1 MARDEHTE
9 VANTA
14 MEKVKSHPSKGAKSS
29 NVSSQKKR
37 PKYQTAVL
45 RRSDRIQNIIRPA
58 TASNQEIEPVIEDIT
73 LSDSDQED
81 DQEDGGEDD
90 QEDGGEDDQLDKKHA
105 DMEEELQEPL
115 LCPKTMEEKMDYLVQ
130 LLESL
135 GTTVESLNFKVII
148 PRNFTICTFL
158 FPPCLFY

>member
-1 MARDEHTE
+1 
-9 VANTA
+9 
-14 MEKVKSHPSKGAKSS
+14 METVKSHPSKGAKSS

-58 TASNQEIEPVIEDIT
+58 TASDQDIEPVIEDIT

-81 DQEDGGEDD
+81 GQEDD
-90 QEDGGEDDQLDKKHA
+90 QEGKKHA

-135 GTTVESLNFKVII
+135 GNTVESLNFKVII
-148 PRNFTICTFL
+148 PHNFTICTFL
-158 FPPCLFY
+158 FPPWLIFISYFVISV